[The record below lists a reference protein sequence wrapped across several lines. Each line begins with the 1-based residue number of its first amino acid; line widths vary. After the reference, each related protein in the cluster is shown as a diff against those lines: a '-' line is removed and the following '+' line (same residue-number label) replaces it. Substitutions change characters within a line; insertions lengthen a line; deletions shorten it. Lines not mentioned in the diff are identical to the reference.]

1 MTVRSPVYV
10 DGNNDLK
17 EMSPTEVLQWTK
29 QICYLYSTSPSVT
42 LAIVTTPPGNLGAIS
57 DTRTLAGAT
66 ATSNT
71 GYPPETTTAEPGS
84 FTVTYDKVSKT
95 NASVSPTADTGK
107 TWPVYVD
114 SGNLRAMNL
123 DDIKDTFLH
132 PAIDL
137 LIASEESATTAGTY
151 TVTTTATPAANYT
164 LISSTPI
171 FVDTRANTNEY
182 SADGIPEALD
192 QLEIITS
199 YYLHRRN
206 GVDTAPSKYP
216 VFITSTND
224 IQVYTEA
231 TIDNLFKEWI
241 RETASES
248 PNTHKI
254 TYTIESSA
262 GSPAGITR
270 GTAMVNTK
278 LDGDGAY
285 TRAETT
291 YSGGVFAYRAQEF
304 PNGSAVTIGSPYN
317 LRINKV

>member
-1 MTVRSPVYV
+1 
-10 DGNNDLK
+10 
-17 EMSPTEVLQWTK
+17 
-29 QICYLYSTSPSVT
+29 
-42 LAIVTTPPGNLGAIS
+42 
-57 DTRTLAGAT
+57 
-66 ATSNT
+66 
-71 GYPPETTTAEPGS
+71 
-84 FTVTYDKVSKT
+84 
-95 NASVSPTADTGK
+95 
-107 TWPVYVD
+107 
-114 SGNLRAMNL
+114 MNL
-123 DDIKDTFLH
+123 DDIKETFLH

-171 FVDTRANTNEY
+171 FVDTRADTNEY
-182 SADGIPEALD
+182 SADEIPETLD
-192 QLEIITS
+192 QPITITN

-206 GVDTAPSKYP
+206 GTDTAPTKYP

-224 IQVYTEA
+224 IQVYTEE

-278 LDGDGAY
+278 LDGDDGY
-285 TRAETT
+285 TQKPSPAT
-291 YSGGVFAYRAQEF
+291 YYFAQEF
-304 PNGSAVTIGSPYN
+304 PNGSAVTIGSLYN